1 MYKTNEE
8 LQAAADRI
16 GELQRGILEGR
27 FASPTEAA
35 DEIVEKA
42 RSILSTY
49 IVLGDLPDDYMYRKY
64 VEPLG
69 IWCMELSMLWM
80 GKEDTP
86 RGAALKTCF
95 DTVSDFVKG
104 FSYLNEG

>member
-16 GELQRGILEGR
+16 GELQAGVIEGSV
-27 FASPTEAA
+27 ASPVAA
-35 DEIVEKA
+35 GDEIVEKA
-42 RSILSTY
+42 RAVLSTY
-49 IVLGDLPDDYMYRKY
+49 ITLADLPNDYMYQKY

-69 IWCMELSMLWM
+69 NWCMELAMLWM

-86 RGAALKTCF
+86 RGAALKACF
-95 DTVSDFVKG
+95 DSVSGLVKE
-104 FSYLNEG
+104 FSYLNES

>member
-8 LQAAADRI
+8 MQAAADRI
-16 GELQRGILEGR
+16 GELQLGILEGR
-27 FASPTEAA
+27 FASPAEAA
-35 DEIVEKA
+35 NEIVEKA

-49 IVLGDLPDDYMYRKY
+49 IALGDLPNDYMYRKY

-69 IWCMELSMLWM
+69 NWCMELAMLWM

-86 RGAALKTCF
+86 RGAALKNCF
-95 DTVSDFVKG
+95 DIVSDFVKD
-104 FSYLNEG
+104 FSYLDEG